1 MNLNYKKLTKAK
13 ENCNTIKLGP
23 TCELTFLSKGFKKK
37 ASIELVVKSKLPV
50 M

>member
-23 TCELTFLSKGFKKK
+23 TCELTFLSKGLKKRK
-37 ASIELVVKSKLPV
+37 NINRTSGEK
-50 M
+50 